1 MNADAI
7 QAAFVLTS
15 VRILLVL
22 ITALAPW
29 DSNFQLMAGHVK
41 VWLSYAL
48 AKQCEIQLNAL

>member
-15 VRILLVL
+15 VRILLVP
-22 ITALAPW
+22 ITALVPW

-41 VWLSYAL
+41 VQLSYAL
-48 AKQCEIQLNAL
+48 AI